1 MIITCPNCNKK
12 FKIDP
17 TLIPEDGRD
26 LKCGSCDHVWL
37 YKVEDV
43 SSMRLTLDENFDN
56 NDIEPDDIEKKKDHE
71 FKKDQLAST
80 KLIEKEKVEK
90 KTKKITEEH
99 KLVSEDKKKNT
110 ISKFFSLLVV
120 FVISLIA
127 LVILVDTLKTPLI
140 KIFPDLEV
148 ILFHLFE
155 TLKDIKLF
163 IIDLY

>member
-1 MIITCPNCNKK
+1 MIITCPNCKKK
-12 FKIDP
+12 FNIDP

-43 SSMRLTLDENFDN
+43 SSRPLTLNENVDN
-56 NDIEPDDIEKKKDHE
+56 NEIEHNEIEKKNHNE
-71 FKKDQLAST
+71 FKKDQLVS
-80 KLIEKEKVEK
+80 KEITIKEEEEK
-90 KTKKITEEH
+90 KTKKFIEKH
-99 KLVSEDKKKNT
+99 KSISKDNKKNT
-110 ISKFFSLLVV
+110 GSKFFSYLVV

-127 LVILVDTLKTPLI
+127 LLILLDTLKTPLI
-140 KIFPDLEV
+140 NTFPNLEV
-148 ILFHLFE
+148 ILFNLFE